1 MPHPPARTRARPCA
15 PLEPAR
21 GLAGLRRRL
30 RLRASDAR
38 VGQLAAPVLALL
50 AAMSAVPAAAQGAP
64 AVLTVYGGARG
75 GGEFVDQAR
84 ADATVRL
91 DSGAAFSLNLDWPLA
106 DGRQGQVFASWQ
118 RSALPGAAG
127 GGQELPLDLAYL
139 HLGGRAFFD
148 GPAASRGG
156 YLVGGLGL
164 TYLSPGLDGLKS
176 EVRPSIN
183 LGIGF
188 EWPLARQMALR
199 AELRSYFTL
208 VDSSGGFFCSGGCVV
223 AIRGD
228 LLTQAEAMLGV
239 SVAF

>member
-1 MPHPPARTRARPCA
+1 
-15 PLEPAR
+15 
-21 GLAGLRRRL
+21 
-30 RLRASDAR
+30 
-38 VGQLAAPVLALL
+38 
-50 AAMSAVPAAAQGAP
+50 MSAVPAAAQGMP
-64 AVLTVYGGARG
+64 AALTVYGGARG
-75 GGEFVDQAR
+75 GGEFIDQAR

-91 DSGAAFSLNLDWPLA
+91 DSGAAFSLSIDWPLG
-106 DGRQGQVFASWQ
+106 DGRPGQVFASWQ

-127 GGQELPLDLAYL
+127 GGQELPVDLAYL

-148 GPAASRGG
+148 GPAATRGG

-188 EWPLARQMALR
+188 EWPLARQLALR

-208 VDSSGGFFCSGGCVV
+208 VNSNGGFFCSGGCVV

-228 LLTQAEAMLGV
+228 LLTQAEALLGL